1 MYLRLEALHHM
12 RRRSCQ
18 IYAEHTSAFLP
29 SSGHFFALF
38 FLHWCDP
45 TLLLHACSPPAATLL
60 QKVSCA
66 VQTEE
71 VLVPELQ
78 ITKTNSYVY

>member
-45 TLLLHACSPPAATLL
+45 TLLLHACSPP
-60 QKVSCA
+60 